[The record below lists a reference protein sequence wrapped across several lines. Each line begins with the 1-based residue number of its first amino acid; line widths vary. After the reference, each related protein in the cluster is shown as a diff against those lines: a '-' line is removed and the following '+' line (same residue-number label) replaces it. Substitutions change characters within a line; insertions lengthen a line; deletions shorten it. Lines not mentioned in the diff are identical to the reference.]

1 MKKILFITGFLAT
14 FLLHAQ
20 SAENFFKKGNEAYKK
35 GDYQEAITAYEKALQ
50 TDSIAPELYF
60 NLGNAYYKLNR
71 IAPSI
76 YYYEKALKLKPDD
89 EDIRYNLQLANQMKL
104 DKIEQVPESFL
115 LKTKKNIN
123 KFFDYNT
130 WAWLAVL
137 SAIFGFFAF
146 VIFLFTKNTNTK
158 RFTFVVMWVSLFLLL
173 FTWYNADYGKRL
185 SQQQYAIVFPAKV
198 DLMTEPNLTSDIVI
212 TLHEGSKIKILKKD
226 ADWYLV
232 KLPNGKK
239 AWIPQT
245 EIKVID

>member
-14 FLLHAQ
+14 FFLQAQ

-35 GDYQEAITAYEKALQ
+35 GDYQTAITAYEKVRQ

-104 DKIEQVPESFL
+104 DKIDQVPESFL
-115 LKTKKNIN
+115 LRTKKNIN
-123 KFFDYNT
+123 KLFDYNT
-130 WAWLAVL
+130 WAWLVVL
-137 SAIFGFFAF
+137 SAILGLLAF

-158 RFTFVVMWVSLFLLL
+158 RLTFVVMWGSLFLLI
-173 FTWYNADYGKRL
+173 FTWYNADYGKKL
-185 SQQQYAIVFPAKV
+185 SQQHYAIVFPAKV
-198 DLMTEPNLTSDIVI
+198 DVMTEPNLTSDIVM

-239 AWIPQT
+239 AWIPQS
-245 EIKVID
+245 EIKIID